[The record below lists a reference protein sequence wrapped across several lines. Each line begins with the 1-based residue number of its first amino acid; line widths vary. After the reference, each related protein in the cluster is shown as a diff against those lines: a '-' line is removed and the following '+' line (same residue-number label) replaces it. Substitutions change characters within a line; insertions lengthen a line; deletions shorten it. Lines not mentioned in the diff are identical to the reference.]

1 MPAIIPALVVFP
13 VFFFLIYLG
22 LYNIEQQHFE
32 NELRLFAQES
42 SGLLDRTNH
51 FSDSEE
57 FWCRTLNRDFDD
69 VKGDYRAFYQILI
82 EYMAA
87 SGEKFP
93 CLIWSDEGKLV
104 VNTHFNAGEI
114 SELQAKLFL
123 KNLKELEALG
133 KKKAQSQINFL
144 RQFLGP
150 QLVAG
155 RVISAISFGCS
166 RFIRP
171 DSAGKR
177 PEFWFKIGEKFTAM
191 VFFDRR
197 KIDTKS
203 GLRVF
208 SKKISTHDKK
218 ILLIDNAE
226 EAASPLGRLA
236 RFVENLEQNGLLA
249 GVSDNLLM
257 AGRRIAGG
265 FTLAVVRKYHFS
277 LRPEKMTLLLAIL
290 SAFLLLLVFRS
301 LSDRVG
307 IESLSVKWQLL
318 LMLFVTT
325 GLPLLTMA
333 MVLSDHVVRKRAVLI
348 KSAYQSCISFLQHVD
363 ERSLVYNAEIMYR
376 TDQAIDD
383 LKMIL
388 PRKFGTPKVVST
400 IRNRLKRIHQDIRI
414 VSSSPAILMT
424 EFGVLDSGHFL
435 AFKDKE
441 KPDSKVLLEVKIFR
455 DVASYFLSIMN
466 NRPLGLEKFSETELL
481 AEMVY
486 QRPFHEIIQN
496 LMLARDKII
505 PLGWGE
511 KPYPLLLKLV
521 SLRNDDIVDYFFTI
535 LFNSTVVHREFM
547 NRQIDNLERNPLDLK
562 FTFTSAWFYS
572 KNFVR
577 IEDDAWFKKIF
588 EKTGRHPAIEPCFT
602 TIDGKE
608 HVYAGMNAQNLD
620 SMYLFAFYPIDKI
633 DRQIDEEKKFLFTAG
648 LVGILLLIGVALVFS
663 SSFVLPLGSLQA
675 GALAIR
681 NRDFSFRLRGLSDD
695 EFGRMAR
702 VFNSSIADFEELSIA
717 GIVQS
722 RLLPGDGIVV
732 EGMSLYGRS
741 IPMAEL
747 GGDYFDYFALDQEN
761 YVVLA
766 GDVAGHGVGASLIM
780 AMAKAGIMQCREFLN
795 DPARVLQRL
804 HRMILETRTKA
815 QRKVMT
821 FQYLYF
827 NRASGNAIYSNAG
840 ACSPMLVDK
849 MLGTVDEIKL
859 GAPVLGGFKNSVH
872 SNLDL
877 KLAKGQALVF
887 YTDGI
892 IETTNSDGLEIGYER
907 FKGILLDSFNNDPK
921 LFYQNIFIRY
931 TQWLGDRPAQDDLT
945 IIILVR
951 L

>member
-13 VFFFLIYLG
+13 LFFFLIYLG

-32 NELRLFAQES
+32 NELRLFSQES

-57 FWCRTLNRDFDD
+57 FWCRTLNKDFDD
-69 VKGDYRAFYQILI
+69 VNGDYQAFYNMLL

-87 SGEKFP
+87 SGEDFP
-93 CLIWSDEGKLV
+93 CLIWSEDGKLF
-104 VNTHFNAGEI
+104 VNTHFKA
-114 SELQAKLFL
+114 SEFTEHQAKLFL
-123 KNLKELEALG
+123 ENLKELEKVG

-155 RVISAISFGCS
+155 RVISAMNFGCN

-177 PEFWFKIGEKFTAM
+177 PEFWLKIGEKFTAM
-191 VFFDRR
+191 VFFDRS
-197 KIDTKS
+197 KIDTNS

-208 SKKISTHDKK
+208 SNKNSTGDKK
-218 ILLIDNAE
+218 ILLIDNRE
-226 EAASPLGRLA
+226 KASSSLGRLA
-236 RFVENLEQNGLLA
+236 RFVENLERDGLLA
-249 GVSDNLLM
+249 GISDNLLIS
-257 AGRRIAGG
+257 GRRISGG
-265 FTLAVVRKYHFS
+265 ITLAVIRKYHF
-277 LRPEKMTLLLAIL
+277 LLQPEKMTLLLVIISL
-290 SAFLLLLVFRS
+290 FLLLTVLRS
-301 LSDRVG
+301 LPGRVG

-333 MVLSDHVVRKRAVLI
+333 IVLSDHVVRKRAVLI

-363 ERSLVYNAEIMYR
+363 ERSLVNHADIMHR

-383 LKMIL
+383 LRKIL
-388 PRKFGTPKVVST
+388 PEKFGKPKVVSV
-400 IRNRLKRIHQDIRI
+400 IRNRLKRMHQDIRI
-414 VSSSPAILMT
+414 ISSSPAILMT

-435 AFKDKE
+435 AFKDNK
-441 KPDSKVLLEVKIFR
+441 KPESKTMLEVKMFLDI
-455 DVASYFLSIMN
+455 ASYFLSVIN
-466 NRPLGLEKFSETELL
+466 NRPVGLEKFSETELF

-496 LMLARDKII
+496 MMLAKDTII
-505 PLGWGE
+505 PMGWGE
-511 KPYPLLLKLV
+511 KPYPFLLKLV
-521 SLRNDDIVDYFFTI
+521 SLRKDRIVDYFFAV

-547 NRQIDNLERNPLDLK
+547 IRQIDNLERNPLDLK

-577 IEDDAWFKKIF
+577 IEDDPWFKKIF
-588 EKTGRHPAIEPCFT
+588 EKTGRHPALEPCFT

-633 DRQIDEEKKFLFTAG
+633 DRQIDEEKKFLFAAG
-648 LVGILLLIGVALVFS
+648 FVGILLLIGIALVFS

-681 NRDFSFRLRGLSDD
+681 NRDFSFRLLGLSDD

-702 VFNSSIADFEELSIA
+702 VFNSSIADFEELSLA

-761 YVVLA
+761 YVILA

-780 AMAKAGIMQCREFLN
+780 AMAKAGIMQCRDFLN
-795 DPARVLQRL
+795 DPAKVLQRL
-804 HRMILETRTKA
+804 HRMILETRTRA

-827 NRASGNAIYSNAG
+827 NRLTGSAVYSNAG

-849 MLGTVDEIKL
+849 VDGKVDEIKL
-859 GAPVLGGFKNSVH
+859 GAPVLGGFKNSVF

-877 KLAKGQALVF
+877 KLAQGQALVF

-907 FKGILLDSFNNDPK
+907 FKEILLDSFDDDPK
-921 LFYQNIFIRY
+921 MFYQNIYCRY
-931 TQWLGDRPAQDDLT
+931 MNWLGDRPAQDDLT

-951 L
+951 T